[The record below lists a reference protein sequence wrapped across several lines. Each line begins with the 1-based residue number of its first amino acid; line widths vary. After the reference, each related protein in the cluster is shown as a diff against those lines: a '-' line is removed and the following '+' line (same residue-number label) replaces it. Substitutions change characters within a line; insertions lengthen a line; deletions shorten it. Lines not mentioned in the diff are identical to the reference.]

1 VRGRDKGELMTDL
14 HCSLA
19 ADDGRGRGEGRGGG
33 REGRET
39 LDITGNEKGK
49 IGARY

>member
-19 ADDGRGRGEGRGGG
+19 ADESRGRGEVRD
-33 REGRET
+33 EGS
-39 LDITGNEKGK
+39 
-49 IGARY
+49 